1 MKSNVHHIKYD
12 DRVYSFDQLCECK
25 IHNNR
30 WNSKENVHLVFSHL
44 IHLLC
49 VQLIYFASNN
59 VYNQLIIVQHAD
71 CCSYDTFKCNVVYMT
86 LQFTSIFCWVC
97 IIPIII
103 IFGVTLSCILS
114 FYVWLFLFMLQSRRM
129 KKSVY
134 NEKKNTS
141 FTENLQSNQRWN
153 CSNLNMIIFFSRRKV
168 NFS

>member
-1 MKSNVHHIKYD
+1 MNYNVVYNKQVHIGAEMSISVGIFAVSMWNQMFIILTD

-25 IHNNR
+25 THNNR
-30 WNSKENVHLVFSHL
+30 WNSSEDVHLVFSHL

-59 VYNQLIIVQHAD
+59 VCNQLIIVQHAEY
-71 CCSYDTFKCNVVYMT
+71 CLYDIFKCNVVYMT

-134 NEKKNTS
+134 NEKN
-141 FTENLQSNQRWN
+141 N
-153 CSNLNMIIFFSRRKV
+153 
-168 NFS
+168 